1 MSIWQKVGSLALA
14 LALPTLANAQE
25 PRQVSAAYRDAD
37 VRKVIEQLG
46 QFTEVP
52 VVIEKGVKGTV
63 TFVPD
68 GPMTVDEFRRAILS
82 RLADLGYEITE
93 RNGAL
98 LIGPIKP

>member
-46 QFTEVP
+46 QLTEVP
-52 VVIEKGVKGTV
+52 VVIEKGVEGTV